1 MPACT
6 NRPYEKSRHCKLHH
20 SFINSKSKQI
30 LMESRQKL
38 ADLRQF
44 RGYLKE
50 QALVQDEYYI
60 LVDDLVAALGK
71 FDVELVPDQV

>member
-1 MPACT
+1 
-6 NRPYEKSRHCKLHH
+6 
-20 SFINSKSKQI
+20 
-30 LMESRQKL
+30 MESRQKL